1 MAPISKLIDQLTKRQ
16 SFAIKTPNP
25 LQDKTFI
32 ATVVGLVVGAVV
44 FLIIVVLLLCLYR
57 ENSPLKRCCG
67 RRFRQKTSTPP
78 PPHLKQFHLE
88 TPTPGGSETN
98 LIAGAQSMGAGMR
111 QMDNAFVPKGRFYV
125 ESNVR

>member
-1 MAPISKLIDQLTKRQ
+1 MAPISRFIDQLTKRQ

-44 FLIIVVLLLCLYR
+44 FLLIVVLLLCLYR

-78 PPHLKQFHLE
+78 PPHLKQFHFE
-88 TPTPGGSETN
+88 TPTPDGSETN
-98 LIAGAQSMGAGMR
+98 LVVGAQSMGMDMR
-111 QMDNAFVPKGRFYV
+111 QMDNAFVPKGRFYTG
-125 ESNVR
+125 NTVR